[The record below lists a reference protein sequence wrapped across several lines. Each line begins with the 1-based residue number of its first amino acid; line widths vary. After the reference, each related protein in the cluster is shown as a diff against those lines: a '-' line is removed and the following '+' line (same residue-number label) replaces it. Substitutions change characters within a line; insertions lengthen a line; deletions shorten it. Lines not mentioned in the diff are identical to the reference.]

1 MKPKAYFNWSSGK
14 DSSLALYKSLME
26 YDIATL
32 YTSINRETQR
42 VSMHGVKVDLLK
54 KQAESIGIPLTIL
67 SLTPTLSMEDYEK
80 ELLTSL
86 NRFKKEN
93 INTAIFGDIF
103 LEDLKNYRT
112 EQLKKIE
119 ISAVFPIWKMS
130 TENVIEE
137 LIDLGFKAVVTC
149 IDNSVLDK
157 SFVGRIVDK
166 DFIKDLPTN
175 VDVCGENGEF
185 HTFVFDGPIFSKP
198 IKFEIGEKVYKECEE
213 NNKTYGF
220 WYCDL
225 V

>member
-14 DSSLALYKSLME
+14 DSSLALYKSLTE

-32 YTSINRETQR
+32 YTSINSETQR
-42 VSMHGVKVDLLK
+42 VSMHGIKLDLLK

-67 SLTPTLSMEDYEK
+67 SLAPTHSLEDYEK

-103 LEDLKNYRT
+103 LEDIKNYRM
-112 EQLKKIE
+112 ERLEKVG
-119 ISAVFPIWKMS
+119 ISAVFPIWKMP
-130 TENVIEE
+130 TENVIGE

-166 DFIKDLPTN
+166 DFINDLPTN

-198 IKFEIGEKVYKECEE
+198 IKFEIGEKVYKEYED